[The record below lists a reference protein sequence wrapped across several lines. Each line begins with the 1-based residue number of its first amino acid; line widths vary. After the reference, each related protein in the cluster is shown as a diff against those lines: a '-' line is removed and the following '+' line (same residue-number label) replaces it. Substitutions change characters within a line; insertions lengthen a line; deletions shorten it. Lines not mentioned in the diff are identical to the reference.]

1 MQRSLLLVLAGL
13 AALVA
18 SLASLAA
25 LSLALAPARRH
36 AGPQHAGL
44 VLAPREVPRGAPLPA
59 AVEVPRAPPPPPPGQ
74 ARASPP
80 SPTVTVPAVIIHGA
94 AARRLA
100 ARDDVPW
107 RCGPW
112 TALASGPI
120 TQTVRYCAASRVA
133 STR

>member
-1 MQRSLLLVLAGL
+1 MQRPLLLVLGGL
-13 AALVA
+13 AGLVA

-25 LSLALAPARRH
+25 LSLALAPAPRRG
-36 AGPQHAGL
+36 AIPFT
-44 VLAPREVPRGAPLPA
+44 PREVPRGAPSPA
-59 AVEVPRAPPPPPPGQ
+59 AATGAAQVPRASPPPPPGQ

-80 SPTVTVPAVIIHGA
+80 SPTVTVPAVTIHGSP
-94 AARRLA
+94 ARRLA
-100 ARDDVPW
+100 ARDDDVPW

-112 TALASGPI
+112 TALASGPV